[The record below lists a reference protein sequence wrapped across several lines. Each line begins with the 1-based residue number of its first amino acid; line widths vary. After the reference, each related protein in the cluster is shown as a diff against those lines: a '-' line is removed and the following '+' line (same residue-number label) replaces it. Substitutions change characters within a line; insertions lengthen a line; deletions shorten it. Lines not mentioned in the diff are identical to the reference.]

1 MTAPARLEV
10 EGLVLE
16 RAGAADLDALV
27 ALQRAAY
34 ARNRDLLGVEPLP
47 LLADYAELLRTQ
59 EVWVARDG
67 AALRGAIMLEPHADH
82 LLLWSISTMPG
93 GQGEG
98 LGRALLAATDAR
110 ARELGLSE
118 VRLYTGST
126 LAHLIAWYGRHGYT
140 VTHLEHLPDRTI
152 THMVKRLG

>member
-1 MTAPARLEV
+1 MSVQARLEA

-16 RAGAADLDALV
+16 RAGAADLEALV

-34 ARNRDLLGVEPLP
+34 ARNRELLGVEPLP

-59 EVWVARDG
+59 EVWVARDC
-67 AALRGAIMLEPHADH
+67 AVLKGAIFLEPHADH
-82 LLLWSISTMPG
+82 LLLWSIATAPG
-93 GQGEG
+93 GQGGG

-126 LAHLIAWYGRHGYT
+126 LAHLIAWYGRHGYA
-140 VTHLEHLPDRTI
+140 VTGVESLPDRTI
-152 THMVKRLG
+152 THMAKRLD